1 MSDFLL
7 EVRQKCKAH
16 GITFYEGKGKYIK
29 LSGNI
34 KCGGYFDHTNK
45 VLAYA
50 SKHPIALAI
59 LAHETCHLD
68 QWLEN
73 PKKFESYDE
82 IGLIDEWLSGKKV
95 SNKRLDNAI
104 YLAMELELD
113 CEKRTARKIKKYNLP
128 IDLPNY
134 IRRANVYVYFYLWL
148 RKTRRWSKP
157 NNSPYQI
164 DEIINSVPS
173 RFLKDYSKLPSKLEF
188 LFDKYNI

>member
-1 MSDFLL
+1 MSAFLK
-7 EVRQKCKAH
+7 EVRATCREH
-16 GITFYEGKGKYIK
+16 GIRFYEGKGKYIK

-50 SKHPIALAI
+50 SNHPIALGI

-73 PKKFESYDE
+73 PKKFEKYDE
-82 IGLIDEWLSGKKV
+82 IGLIDDWLSGTNVNDKK
-95 SNKRLDNAI
+95 LDKAI
-104 YLAMELELD
+104 KLAMELELD
-113 CEKRTARKIKKYNLP
+113 CEKRTANKIVKYSLP
-128 IDLPNY
+128 IDLGNY

-148 RKTRRWSKP
+148 RKTRKWSKP

-164 DEIINSVPS
+164 DEIINAVPS
-173 RFLKDYSKLPSKLEF
+173 KFLSDYSVLPKKLEK
-188 LFDKYNI
+188 LFEKYDI